1 MLLMYVSKDLGEL
14 SGQVLVGEQ
23 IMTVDVPM
31 ASGARRLL
39 GPLRDLRVAGKLLV
53 SFAAVCTL
61 AVIIGVVG
69 VLQVRAAND
78 RMGDM
83 YASNLKA
90 IAYLGTTGTA
100 VVQVRFQLANLL
112 ITADKAGMDA
122 VQNQIDAVDE
132 KIDAQFTA
140 YKATGIEGREA
151 QVAAFEEALAGYR
164 KIRDEQLVPLARANN
179 VARFVAVR
187 SGEAQP
193 FIDESD
199 KALAELNQIEDGFAV
214 QTQRDSESAAARA
227 TMIIGGIVVAS
238 VLLSAI
244 IVLIISRA
252 VAQPLG
258 RAVTVLERVAEGEL
272 VGRLPVDTSDEV
284 GRMGGALNTA
294 LERISGAMRDI
305 GGNVDTL
312 ASSSEELAA
321 VATLVNESADRS
333 SAQAQAASS
342 ATEEISANISTIA
355 AGSDEIGA
363 SIGEIARST
372 SSAAEV
378 AAGAVTASAKAGKI
392 LSKLG
397 TSSTEIGDV
406 VKLITSI
413 AEQTNL
419 LALNATIEAARAG
432 ELGKGFAV
440 VAGEVKELAQQTA
453 RATEDISTR
462 VTAIQGDSEAAV
474 TAIEDISRIIDQI
487 NATQS
492 AIAAAVE
499 EQTATTTEMSR
510 NVNEVA
516 TGSSQIS
523 ESVAAVAAAA
533 GETTTAAANT
543 AQTSNDLARVA
554 SALKSSLSR
563 FTY

>member
-1 MLLMYVSKDLGEL
+1 
-14 SGQVLVGEQ
+14 
-23 IMTVDVPM
+23 
-31 ASGARRLL
+31 
-39 GPLRDLRVAGKLLV
+39 VAGKLLV
-53 SFAAVCTL
+53 SFAAVCAL

-69 VLQVRAAND
+69 VVQVRAAND
-78 RMGDM
+78 RMGGM

-90 IAYLGTTGTA
+90 IEYLGTTSTA

-112 ITADKAGMDA
+112 ITADDAGMDA
-122 VQNQIDAVDE
+122 VQKKIDAVDE
-132 KIDAQFTA
+132 QIDAQFTE
-140 YKATGIEGREA
+140 YKATGVEGREP
-151 QVAAFEEALAGYR
+151 QIAAFEEALAGYR

-187 SGEAQP
+187 SGAAQP
-193 FIDESD
+193 FIDASD

-214 QTQRDSESAAARA
+214 QTQSDSDAAAARA
-227 TMIIGGIVVAS
+227 TMVVGGMVVAA

-244 IVLIISRA
+244 IVLLISRA
-252 VAQPLG
+252 VARPLG

-272 VGRLPVDTSDEV
+272 LGRLPVETSDEV

-321 VATLVNESADRS
+321 VANLVNESADRS

-342 ATEEISANISTIA
+342 ATEQISVNISTIA

-406 VKLITSI
+406 VRLITSI

-474 TAIEDISRIIDQI
+474 IAIEDISRIIDQI

-543 AQTSNDLARVA
+543 AQTSTDLARVA

>member
-1 MLLMYVSKDLGEL
+1 M
-14 SGQVLVGEQ
+14 
-23 IMTVDVPM
+23 MTVDVAT
-31 ASGARRLL
+31 ASRARGLL
-39 GPLRDLRVAGKLLV
+39 GPLKDLRVASKLLF
-53 SFAAVCTL
+53 SFATVCAL
-61 AVIIGVVG
+61 AIVVG
-69 VLQVRAAND
+69 VAGVVQVRAANA
-78 RMGDM
+78 RMKDM

-90 IAYLGTTGTA
+90 LEYLGATSTA
-100 VVQVRFQLANLL
+100 VAQIRFQLANLAL
-112 ITADKAGMDA
+112 TPDAAGMDA
-122 VQNQIDAVDE
+122 VQE
-132 KIDAQFTA
+132 KIKSLDGQLDAAFA
-140 YKATGIEGREA
+140 GYKSTGIAGRES
-151 QVAAFEEALAGYR
+151 QISAFEQALSGYR
-164 KIRDEQLVPLARANN
+164 KVRDEQLIPLARANN
-179 VARFVAVR
+179 VARFIAVR
-187 SGEAQP
+187 AAEAQP
-193 FIDESD
+193 FVDASD
-199 KALAELNQIEDGFAV
+199 KALAELTKLEDGSAV
-214 QTQRDSESAAARA
+214 ETQRESDAAASRA
-227 TMIIGGIVVAS
+227 AFMIAGIVVAA
-238 VLLSAI
+238 VLLSVI
-244 IVLIISRA
+244 IVMLISRA
-252 VAQPLG
+252 VARPLG
-258 RAVTVLERVAEGEL
+258 RAVTVLERVAVGEL
-272 VGRLPVDTSDEV
+272 LGRLPVDTADEV

-294 LERISGAMRDI
+294 LDRISGAMRDI

-321 VATLVNESADRS
+321 VAALVNESADRS

-342 ATEEISANISTIA
+342 ATEQISVNISTIA

-363 SIGEIARST
+363 SISEIARST

-378 AAGAVTASAKAGKI
+378 AASAVTASAKAGEI
-392 LSKLG
+392 LNKLG
-397 TSSTEIGDV
+397 VSSAEIGDV

-440 VAGEVKELAQQTA
+440 VAGEVKDLAQQTA

-462 VTAIQGDSEAAV
+462 VATIQGDSDAAV
-474 TAIEDISRIIDQI
+474 TAIEDISRIIEEI

-499 EQTATTTEMSR
+499 EQTATTSEMSR

-533 GETTTAAANT
+533 TETTTAAANT

-554 SALKSSLSR
+554 SALQTSLSR